1 MRRLLKFLHSVAG
14 SGLLGGAAALAVVLM
29 LTPASIG
36 DAGYASLMIGM
47 SKLAAWVIGPSVV
60 LTVVSGLL
68 AMLVHPPFQDAGWVW
83 VKAATGIL
91 VLLAGLH
98 IIGPL
103 QEAAT
108 RAERGLQIAADAAQ
122 TARGFEAE
130 IGTAWVLLRVS
141 VVNIALG
148 VWRPKFPQYPV

>member
-1 MRRLLKFLHSVAG
+1 M
-14 SGLLGGAAALAVVLM
+14 GGAAAMVVVLM
-29 LTPASIG
+29 LTPASS
-36 DAGYASLMIGM
+36 DSAGYAAIVLGM

-60 LTVVSGLL
+60 LTVITGLL

-103 QEAAT
+103 QEAAS
-108 RAERGLQIAADAAQ
+108 RAERGLEIAADAAH
-122 TARGFEAE
+122 TARAFDAE
-130 IGTAWVLLRVS
+130 IGTAWVLLGVAA
-141 VVNIALG
+141 VNIALG
-148 VWRPKFPQYPV
+148 VWRPKLPKYPV

>member
-14 SGLLGGAAALAVVLM
+14 AGLMGGVAALAVVLM
-29 LTPASIG
+29 LTPASVG

-47 SKLAAWVIGPSVV
+47 SKLGAWVIGPSVV
-60 LTVVSGLL
+60 LTVITGLL
-68 AMLVHPPFQDAGWVW
+68 SMLVHPPFQDAGWVW
-83 VKAATGIL
+83 IKAATGIL

-108 RAERGLQIAADAAQ
+108 RAERGLAIAADAAH
-122 TARGFEAE
+122 TARAFDAE
-130 IGTAWVLLRVS
+130 IGTAWVLLGVS

-148 VWRPKFPQYPV
+148 VWRPRFQQYPV